1 MAPSPAS
8 HVATLVSDP
17 AKPALTDA
25 VLAAARALLPGAAA
39 PVWLAQGIAADIPF
53 AALNAALRDL
63 ADQVR
68 VRIGAPVDV
77 VIQPAHA
84 RRKKLY
90 LSDMDSTVIE
100 QECVDELADFAGLK
114 ERVAKITERAMNGE
128 IAFEPALR
136 ERVAL
141 LRELPVSVVDEVI
154 EKRITLMPG
163 GKALVA
169 TMRKHGARTCLVSG
183 GFTLFTGRIAKM
195 IGFDEHRGNVLVV
208 ENGKLAGRVEEPI
221 LGKEAKLSTLHELTE
236 QYGLKPEDSL
246 ASGDGANDMP
256 MIEAAGLGIAF
267 HAKPVV
273 AAAAPARID
282 HGDLTALLYVQG
294 YRRDEF
300 ATTSS

>member
-1 MAPSPAS
+1 MAPTPTS

-17 AKPALTDA
+17 ARPVLTDA
-25 VLAAARALLPGAAA
+25 ILAAARTLLPGAGA

-53 AALNAALRDL
+53 TAISAALRAL

-68 VRIGAPVDV
+68 PRLGVPVDV
-77 VIQPAHA
+77 VIRPAQG

-90 LSDMDSTVIE
+90 LTDMDSTVIE
-100 QECVDELADFAGLK
+100 QECIDELADFAGLK
-114 ERVAKITERAMNGE
+114 EHVAKITERAMNGE

-141 LRELPVSVVDEVI
+141 LKGLPLTVIEEVI

-163 GKALVA
+163 ARTLVA
-169 TMRKHGARTCLVSG
+169 TLRAHGVHTCLVSG
-183 GFTLFTGRIAKM
+183 GFTLFTGRIAEM
-195 IGFDEHRGNVLVV
+195 LGFDDHRGNVLVA
-208 ENGKLAGRVEEPI
+208 EDGKLAGRVEEPI
-221 LGKEAKLSTLHELTE
+221 LGKEAKLATLKELTARLN
-236 QYGLKPEDSL
+236 LKPEDSL
-246 ASGDGANDMP
+246 VSGDGANDMP

-267 HAKPVV
+267 RAKPVV
-273 AAAAPARID
+273 AAAAPARLD

-300 ATTSS
+300 AA

>member
-1 MAPSPAS
+1 MAPSPKS
-8 HVATLVSDP
+8 HVATFVCDP
-17 AKPALTDA
+17 ARPALTEA
-25 VLAAARALLPGAAA
+25 LLHAARALLPGAAA
-39 PVWLAQGIAADIPF
+39 PVWLADGIAADIAF
-53 AALNAALRDL
+53 DAANPVLRPL

-68 VRIGAPVDV
+68 GQLGAPIDV
-77 VIQPAHA
+77 VIQTAQD

-90 LSDMDSTVIE
+90 LTDMDSTVIE
-100 QECVDELADFAGLK
+100 QECIDELADFAGLK
-114 ERVAKITERAMNGE
+114 ERVAKITERAMSGE

-141 LRELPVSVVDEVI
+141 LKDLPVSVIDEVI

-163 GKALVA
+163 GKTLVA
-169 TMRKHGARTCLVSG
+169 TLRRHGVHTCLVSG

-195 IGFDEHRGNVLVV
+195 LGFHEHRGNVLVI

-221 LGKEAKLSTLHELTE
+221 LGKEAKLATLRELTA
-236 QYGLKPEDSL
+236 QRGLTPEESL
-246 ASGDGANDMP
+246 VSGDGANDMP

-267 HAKPVV
+267 RAKPVV

-294 YRRDEF
+294 YRREDF
-300 ATTSS
+300 AA

>member
-1 MAPSPAS
+1 MAPSPTS

-17 AKPALTDA
+17 ARPVLTDA
-25 VLAAARALLPGAAA
+25 ILAAARTLLPGAGA

-53 AALNAALRDL
+53 AATNAALRAL
-63 ADQVR
+63 TDQVR
-68 VRIGAPVDV
+68 PRLGSPVDV
-77 VIQPAHA
+77 VIQPAHD

-90 LSDMDSTVIE
+90 LTDMDSTVIE
-100 QECVDELADFAGLK
+100 QECIDELADFAGLK
-114 ERVAKITERAMNGE
+114 EHVAKITERAMNGE

-141 LRELPVSVVDEVI
+141 LKGLPLSVIDEVI

-163 GKALVA
+163 GKTLVA
-169 TMRKHGARTCLVSG
+169 TLRRHGVHTCLVSG
-183 GFTLFTGRIAKM
+183 GFTLFTGRIARM
-195 IGFDEHRGNVLVV
+195 LGFDEHRGNVLLA

-221 LGKEAKLSTLHELTE
+221 LGKEAKLATLKELTVRLS
-236 QYGLKPEDSL
+236 LKPEDSL
-246 ASGDGANDMP
+246 VSGDGANDMP

-267 HAKPVV
+267 RAKPVV
-273 AAAAPARID
+273 AASAPARID

-300 ATTSS
+300 AA